1 MPTILWAS
9 AFLEMNCHHRI
20 LVVHSRSGVSVLI
33 DDISIHPTI
42 ESRAMVPA
50 RKPDPGVS
58 IIIVGAPPLYK

>member
-1 MPTILWAS
+1 MPYLSIG
-9 AFLEMNCHHRI
+9 NHRTSS
-20 LVVHSRSGVSVLI
+20 LTMESSGVSVLI